1 MSIEFIG
8 YVSSQEGSEALLPQG
23 PVINRGYIA
32 TVARAHEYAGFD
44 RALVAYSSSSPD
56 ALQIATFAA
65 HETERLKL
73 LVAHRP
79 GFVFP
84 TLAARQLASLD
95 HYSDG
100 RLAVHIISGGNDAE
114 QQRDGDYLDHDQRYE
129 RTDEYLDV
137 VKKTWTSTQPFD
149 HEGKHYKLK
158 DNVSGI
164 KPLQKPHLPVYF
176 GGSSEAA
183 IRVAGKHADVFALWG
198 EPLDK
203 VRETIAAVRAAAAVH
218 GREKQIRFSLS
229 LRPVIAPTEAAAWAK
244 AERFLEKARNV
255 VALSP
260 RFRERSVGGAAPQN
274 VGSQRL
280 LQAARA
286 GKVVD
291 TRLWTEIAALT
302 GAAGNSTSLVGT
314 PEQVTESLLAYH
326 ALGITTFLIRGFN
339 PLQDALDYGKHLI
352 PLLRSEVARK
362 EAAVPADTA
371 ANTAIAA

>member
-8 YVSSQEGSEALLPQG
+8 YVSPHEGSEALLPQG
-23 PVINRGYIA
+23 PVVNPRYIA

-56 ALQIATFAA
+56 ALQIATYAA

-84 TLAARQLASLD
+84 TLAARQLATLD
-95 HYSDG
+95 HYSEG

-129 RTDEYLDV
+129 RTDEYLDI
-137 VKKTWTSTQPFD
+137 VKRTWTSAQPFD

-218 GREKQIRFSLS
+218 GREKHIRFSLS

-244 AERFLEKARNV
+244 AERFLEKARTV
-255 VALSP
+255 VAQSP
-260 RFRERSVGGAAPQN
+260 RFRERSTGGAPQN
-274 VGSQRL
+274 IGSQRL

-352 PLLRSEVARK
+352 PLLRSEVARQQASAPTHN
-362 EAAVPADTA
+362 ESA
-371 ANTAIAA
+371 TAIAA